1 MTAGLVPIAA
11 SLALAAPAP
20 APATTAATE
29 PLAEQVGRMIMTGY
43 AGPYPDA
50 GVLRRVRR
58 GEVGGVILMGE
69 NVGPRTGAAVRALQ
83 AAARRAGRRL
93 LVATDQEGG
102 LVRRFPGAPSTSAAG
117 MRSAAA
123 ARAQGR
129 RAAATLRRSGVT
141 TNLAPVADVRHAG
154 SFIGSR
160 SFSTSPAAVGQRAC
174 AFADGLERGGVH
186 ATMKHFPGLGY
197 ARRNTDEARVTI
209 TARRAALE
217 RDLRPYRACTT
228 ELVMVSNAVYRAY
241 DRRNQAVLS
250 RRVVEGLLRGELG
263 YKGVVISDS
272 LTVPAVAGPTTAVRA
287 ARAGVDML
295 LVIPQRDSARAYRQ
309 VLAAARRGDLSRAR
323 VAQAAA
329 RIAAL
334 AGARVSAP
342 STRASAS
349 RRTP

>member
-1 MTAGLVPIAA
+1 VSGALIPIAA

-20 APATTAATE
+20 ATTAATE
-29 PLAEQVGRMIMTGY
+29 PLAKQVGRMIMTGY

-50 GVLRRVRR
+50 ATLYRVRR

-69 NVGPRTGAAVRALQ
+69 NVGPRTGAAIRALQ
-83 AAARRAGRRL
+83 AEARRAGRRL
-93 LVATDQEGG
+93 LIATDQEGG
-102 LVRRFPGAPSTSAAG
+102 LVKRFAGAPTTSAAG

-123 ARAQGR
+123 ARVQGR
-129 RAAATLRRSGVT
+129 RAAALLRRRGVT
-141 TNLAPVADVRHAG
+141 TNLAPVADVRHAR

-160 SFSTSPAAVGQRAC
+160 SFSASPAAVAQRAC
-174 AFADGLERGGVH
+174 GFTDGLHRGGVH

-209 TARRAALE
+209 TRGRSALE
-217 RDLRPYRACTT
+217 RDLQPYRRCTT

-241 DRRNQAVLS
+241 DARNQAVLS
-250 RRVVEGLLRGELG
+250 RRIVEGLLRDELR

-287 ARAGVDML
+287 TRAGVDML

-309 VLAAARRGDLSRAR
+309 VLAAARRGEVSRAR
-323 VAQAAA
+323 VRGAAE

-334 AGARVSAP
+334 AGAPR
-342 STRASAS
+342 
-349 RRTP
+349 